1 MAPEIGPPR
10 AHSQLPLG
18 TGSKVKLDWTNG
30 SRSAAAAVLQN
41 CDGEVALWV
50 QALAVKSEDLSS
62 IPGENLLPQV
72 VFDRLTHSAGH
83 TGTQHTHARVH
94 TLTIKFA

>member
-1 MAPEIGPPR
+1 MAPEIDPAR
-10 AHSQLPLG
+10 AHSQRPLG

-72 VFDRLTHSAGH
+72 VSDRLTH
-83 TGTQHTHARVH
+83 
-94 TLTIKFA
+94 